1 MNWAGFLILGEAC
14 FFSSVSR
21 GLRAK
26 SVHIIT
32 RRVMPVSAKTA
43 PHKVAMPMVPRIG
56 KVWEMRL
63 GDGGMGIML

>member
-1 MNWAGFLILGEAC
+1 
-14 FFSSVSR
+14 
-21 GLRAK
+21 
-26 SVHIIT
+26 
-32 RRVMPVSAKTA
+32 MPVSAKTA